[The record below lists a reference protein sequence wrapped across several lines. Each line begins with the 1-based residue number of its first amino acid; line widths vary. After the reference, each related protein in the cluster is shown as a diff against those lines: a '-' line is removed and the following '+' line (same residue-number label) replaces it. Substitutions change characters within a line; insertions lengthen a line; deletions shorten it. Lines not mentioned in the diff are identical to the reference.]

1 MHTLTREPAT
11 AAAPR
16 FDLTG
21 DLGSDP
27 IFDPMLPSLFEVAR
41 VRPETYDTFTIAL
54 GPLENRP
61 LPFQPGQFNM
71 LYLPGIG
78 EVAISISGDPGKSE
92 PLVHTLRSVG
102 AVTRGLC
109 AAKPGDT
116 LGVRGPFGT
125 GWPLEEAVGSDVVLV
140 AGGIG
145 LAPLRPAIYHLLA
158 NRRRYGRVVILC
170 GARSPQDILYRR
182 ELEKWRSRFDLEVT
196 VTVDYAAGDWNG
208 HVGVVT
214 HLIPRAGF
222 DPTNTVAM
230 TCGPEVMMRFAVRE
244 LERRG
249 VGPDR
254 IYVSMERNM
263 KCAVGFCG
271 HCQYG
276 PRFVCRDGPVFRT
289 SELAP
294 LFDIREV

>member
-1 MHTLTREPAT
+1 MHTLPLEIPR
-11 AAAPR
+11 AASA
-16 FDLTG
+16 LAAVS
-21 DLGSDP
+21 L
-27 IFDPMLPSLFEVAR
+27 DPMLPHLFEVAR
-41 VRPETYDTFTIAL
+41 VRAETYDTHTL
-54 GPLENRP
+54 ELMPLERRVV
-61 LPFQPGQFNM
+61 PFQPGQFNM
-71 LYLPGIG
+71 LYLFGLG
-78 EVAISISGDPGKSE
+78 EVAISISGDPAHPS

-109 AAKPGDT
+109 ALKPGDT

-125 GWPLEEAVGSDVVLV
+125 AWPLEEAVGSDVVLV

-145 LAPLRPAIYHLLA
+145 LAPLRPAIYRLLA
-158 NRRRYGRVVILC
+158 ERRRYGRIVILC
-170 GARSPQDILYRR
+170 GARSPQDILFRR

-196 VTVDYAAGDWNG
+196 ATVDYAAGDWNG

-214 HLIPRAGF
+214 TLIPRAGF
-222 DPTNTVAM
+222 DPSHTVAM
-230 TCGPEVMMRFAVRE
+230 ACGPEVMMRFAVRE

-249 VGPDR
+249 VSPDR

-276 PRFVCRDGPVFRT
+276 PRFVCKDGPVFRF
-289 SELAP
+289 SDLAP
-294 LFDIREV
+294 LFDVREV